1 MKKYV
6 ILLLVLLVNLTAHAV
21 PASPDS
27 LCIVQPNGDTLWT
40 YLHGDEFYHWQ
51 STIDGH
57 VIIRDLD
64 NYFRYAIVE
73 GDSLL
78 PSEMTAH
85 NVECRSILEQEYVN
99 SFSPITQQFIQAE
112 IQKAYTV
119 VLNDTLLF
127 PPAQH
132 VASDYATSQPVIGT
146 RKVLTVL
153 MEFED
158 RKFTNTRE
166 IFDSLMNQ
174 QNGTIGSN
182 YGSVRKYYQENSYG
196 QLNIDA
202 VVVGPFLAKHHS
214 SNYAW
219 TSGVSTTG
227 VRNLVKEA
235 IEHASTVLNFSNLD
249 GDNDGYVDC
258 VHVIFAGRG
267 LSYGT
272 PADGLIWEHAFNI
285 GNAISKNGKKAYRYI
300 ITPELNY
307 YHAIAPVGTICHE
320 LGHIFGSPD
329 YYDASDIFHAMGK
342 YDVMD
347 EGSWNNSGWSPS
359 HHNPY
364 TKCYIF
370 GWDAPTLMNATTDN
384 YTLSSTTT
392 NKGHFYRINTNTDGE
407 YFLLENRIKKQ
418 FDTGIPNGGLLFYHI
433 HKNLAACISSKDSI
447 NNAHPLKLYLVNA
460 LASSDPN
467 SSPSSYGSFNTSRAY
482 PGNSGNKTMFT
493 NTSIPSAKAWDGSE
507 TDVNICFIQKESDGD
522 ITFTVNPEIQGPSQ
536 LCGTRDYCV
545 SGIVPD
551 QDVIAWSYS
560 TNITEPFRYPALRF
574 EEGKTGACIPIERGN
589 TINISIG
596 PIIPEDTTMIM
607 STYGIATPV
616 VGDPHIGTAKLYATI
631 TSGSGT
637 YQMEKDIVMPEYA
650 TPSLLSPPSSFA
662 IWKLNETRTLNESS
676 CDSIEAEYIKWYV
689 RFPNSETEE
698 EFTGRSVT
706 LTPTQEG
713 QMTIRIV
720 NDCGCNSSKETTY
733 TYTVRDFGFNYPNP
747 VITPNLEIEIID
759 FGEMDGFYT
768 IEMWNDKYTRV
779 RYVSTQEDH
788 VQINVSDLPNGWY
801 QIVLRK
807 DGELIDSG
815 NVMINN

>member
-146 RKVLTVL
+146 RKVLTIL
-153 MEFED
+153 MEYPD
-158 RKFTNTRE
+158 YRFTKTQAS
-166 IFDSLMNQ
+166 FDSLMNQ
-174 QNGTIGSN
+174 IDGPVEQNSGSI
-182 YGSVRKYYQENSYG
+182 RQYYHENSYG
-196 QLNIDA
+196 QLNIEA
-202 VVVGPFLAKHHS
+202 VVVGPFMADSIRSYYHWSGS
-214 SNYAW
+214 SGNIQ
-219 TSGVSTTG
+219 TI
-227 VRNLVKEA
+227 RQLVTEA
-235 IEHASTVLNFSNLD
+235 INKSKDYVDFSTLD
-249 GDNDGYVDC
+249 GDNDGYVDG
-258 VHVIFAGRG
+258 VHVVFAGEALCYKG
-267 LSYGT
+267 DSYIWSHKSSLT
-272 PADGLIWEHAFNI
+272 NALKIDGKIARN
-285 GNAISKNGKKAYRYI
+285 YI
-300 ITPELNY
+300 ITPERYRNAQL
-307 YHAIAPVGTICHE
+307 AAMGTICHE
-320 LGHIFGSPD
+320 LGHLLGAPD
-329 YYDASDIFHAMGK
+329 YYDPNETNGSYYALGNYDI
-342 YDVMD
+342 MD
-347 EGSWNNSGWSPS
+347 RGSWNNSGRTPANC
-359 HHNPY
+359 NPY
-364 TKCYIF
+364 TKCYTF
-370 GWDAPTLMNATTDN
+370 GWDTPTII
-384 YTLSSTTT
+384 SSTTKDYNLSSST
-392 NKGHFYRINTNTDGE
+392 ISKGHVYRINTSTKGE
-407 YFLLENRIKKQ
+407 YFLLENRTKENYDRYIA
-418 FDTGIPNGGLLFYHI
+418 NGGLLIYHI
-433 HKNLAACISSKDSI
+433 HKNISTTGAY
-447 NNAHPLKLYLVNA
+447 NNDIHPLKLYLVNA
-460 LASSDPN
+460 SATIEPN
-467 SSPSSYGSFNTSRAY
+467 NSPGSYGYSNTPRAY
-482 PGNSGNKTMFT
+482 PGLNADKTMFT
-493 NTSIPSAKAWDGSE
+493 NTSIPSAKVWDGSE

-536 LCGTRDYCV
+536 LCGTQDYCV

-560 TNITEPFRYPALRF
+560 TNIMEPLRYPALRL
-574 EEGKTGACIPIERGN
+574 EEGKTGACIPILRGYTN
-589 TINISIG
+589 STVIG
-596 PIIPEDTTMIM
+596 PIIPEDTTIIIAR
-607 STYGIATPV
+607 YGGANLVPTK
-616 VGDPHIGTAKLYATI
+616 PHIGSAKLYATI

-637 YQMEKDIVMPEYA
+637 YQMEKDIVMPEYV
-650 TPSLLSPPSSFA
+650 TPALSSPPSNLA
-662 IWKLNETRTLNESS
+662 IWKPNETRTLNESS

>member
-1 MKKYV
+1 MKKYA
-6 ILLLVLLVNLTAHAV
+6 ILLLVSLVHLVALAD
-21 PASPDS
+21 PACPDS

-40 YLHGDEFYHWQ
+40 YLHGDEFYHWRT
-51 STIDGH
+51 TIDGH
-57 VIIRDLD
+57 VIISDVN
-64 NYFRYAIVE
+64 NYLRYAIVE
-73 GDSLL
+73 GDSLR
-78 PSEMTAH
+78 PSEMIAH
-85 NVECRSILEQEYVN
+85 NIENRSISEQEYIN
-99 SFSPITQQFIQAE
+99 SFSSITKQFIQAE
-112 IQKAYTV
+112 IHEASTMA
-119 VLNDTLLF
+119 LNDTLLF

-132 VASDYATSQPVIGT
+132 AASNYEESQPVVGR
-146 RKVLTVL
+146 RKVLTIL
-153 MEFED
+153 IEFED
-158 RKFTNTRE
+158 RKFTNTKVV
-166 IFDSLMNQ
+166 FDSLMNQ
-174 QNGTIGSN
+174 RNGSIGPN
-182 YGSVRKYYQENSYG
+182 QGSVRKYYLENSYG
-196 QLNIDA
+196 QMT
-202 VVVGPFLAKHHS
+202 VETTVVGPFEAENSHTAYQRKQGGS
-214 SNYAW
+214 SYK
-219 TSGVSTTG
+219 SQK
-227 VRNLVKEA
+227 LVQEA
-235 IEHASTVLNFSNLD
+235 IQKAKSVVDFSTLD

-258 VHVIFAGRG
+258 VHIIYAGTKYVNN
-267 LSYGT
+267 SST
-272 PADGLIWEHAFNI
+272 EVFIWPYKSS
-285 GNAISKNGKKAYRYI
+285 ISTTSINGKKVRDYI
-300 ITPELNY
+300 MTPEL
-307 YHAIAPVGTICHE
+307 ADDKRLAPIGTICHE
-320 LGHIFGSPD
+320 LGHILGAPD
-329 YYDASDIFHAMGK
+329 YYDASNYFYAMGH
-342 YDVMD
+342 YDVM
-347 EGSWNNSGWSPS
+347 ERGCWANSGYSPS

-370 GWDAPTLMNATTDN
+370 GWDTPKLINAETNN
-384 YTLSSTTT
+384 YKLSSVTT
-392 NKGHFYRINTNTDGE
+392 NKGHFYRINTSTDGE
-407 YFLLENRIKKQ
+407 YFLLENRTKEQ

-433 HKNLAACISSKDSI
+433 HKNLEACVSSWDSI
-447 NNAHPLKLYLVNA
+447 NNAHPLKLYLINA
-460 LASSDPN
+460 LSTTEPNN
-467 SSPSSYGSFNTSRAY
+467 SSSSYGGAYAKRAY
-482 PGNSGNKTMFT
+482 PGDRENKTMFT

-507 TDVNICFIQKESDGD
+507 TGVNICFIQKDSNGD

-536 LCGTRDYCV
+536 LCGTQDYCV

-560 TNITEPFRYPALRF
+560 TNIMEPLRYPALRL
-574 EEGKTGACIPIERGN
+574 EEGKTGACIPILRGYTN
-589 TINISIG
+589 STVIG
-596 PIIPEDTTMIM
+596 PIIPEDTTIIIAR
-607 STYGIATPV
+607 YGGANLVPTK
-616 VGDPHIGTAKLYATI
+616 PHIGSAKLYATI

-637 YQMEKDIVMPEYA
+637 YQMEKDIVMPEYV
-650 TPSLLSPPSSFA
+650 TPALSSPPSNLA
-662 IWKLNETRTLNESS
+662 IWKPNETRTLNESS